1 MLSTKLCS
9 KWKWWFLKNNEAL
22 CCKVLKG
29 VHAKDCGLGWSVN
42 SSMKKGVWLRILST
56 IINYMILVLFLG
68 MLFREGWG
76 MGIRLIFRK
85 IFRLGIQLSWW
96 DTHIYSFWRLIKI
109 SELIKGGTRL
119 LVVGLGANRFLKGLC
134 FLNCNSSRTWSVTSP
149 SWYLVISRFGI
160 LVMVM
165 SFVFQMLEG

>member
-85 IFRLGIQLSWW
+85 IFRLGIQLSW
-96 DTHIYSFWRLIKI
+96 
-109 SELIKGGTRL
+109 
-119 LVVGLGANRFLKGLC
+119 
-134 FLNCNSSRTWSVTSP
+134 
-149 SWYLVISRFGI
+149 
-160 LVMVM
+160 
-165 SFVFQMLEG
+165 